1 MQTVDKQIASFSVF
15 NQREDQMTES
25 AQFDRSRGLETFAP
39 DYSDLDAVGDKY
51 ANISSVQQLKH
62 LLKNYDALVE
72 G

>member
-1 MQTVDKQIASFSVF
+1 
-15 NQREDQMTES
+15 MTES

-39 DYSDLDAVGDKY
+39 DYNDLDAVGDKY